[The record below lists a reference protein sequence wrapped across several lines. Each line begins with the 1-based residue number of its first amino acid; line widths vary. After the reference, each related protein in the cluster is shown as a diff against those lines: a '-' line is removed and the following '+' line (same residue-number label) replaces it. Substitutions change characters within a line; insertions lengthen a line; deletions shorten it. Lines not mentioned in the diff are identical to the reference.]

1 MSSVTATIHKI
12 YTKQQS
18 VVITLKDDE
27 EIVIE
32 NKNIL
37 VKFNEDGTIDE
48 EWLNKF
54 LKEKIL
60 FHRLAK
66 LEKVEKDII

>member
-48 EWLNKF
+48 EWLNEF